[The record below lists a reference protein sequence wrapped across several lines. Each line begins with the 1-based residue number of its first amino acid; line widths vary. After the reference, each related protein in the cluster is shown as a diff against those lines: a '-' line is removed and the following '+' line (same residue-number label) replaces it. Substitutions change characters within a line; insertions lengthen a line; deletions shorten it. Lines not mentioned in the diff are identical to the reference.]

1 MPRRVMQLE
10 LLLEPPVA
18 RRADGSLRHV
28 LLPGGSL
35 WYSLVRARRRT
46 VTIMVDRA
54 RVQVRAP
61 RWTPMPEIEEF
72 LREKER
78 WIRRRMEEARR
89 APAPFLW
96 REGEPLPVLGEPLR
110 IVLSP
115 ALAGVR
121 RLEQSIEVGLP
132 AALSPTHLRSAVLGW
147 LRTEARRIF
156 LERVALFA
164 PRLGVSAPELKLSN
178 ARTQW
183 GSCNARGRVLLNWR
197 LVHMPLTLVD
207 YVVTHELAHLRE
219 LNHSRP
225 FWALVGS
232 LYPAYASARRELERL
247 GRQLPEL

>member
-1 MPRRVMQLE
+1 MQLE

-18 RRADGSLRHV
+18 RRSEGVLRRV

-35 WYSLVRARRRT
+35 WYSLERSSRHT
-46 VTIMVDRA
+46 VTIVVDRSG
-54 RVQVRAP
+54 VQVRAP
-61 RWTPMPEIEEF
+61 RWTPIGEIESF

-78 WIRRRMEEARR
+78 WVRRRMEETRR
-89 APAPFLW
+89 APAPFQW
-96 REGEPLPVLGEPLR
+96 REGERLPVLGEPLR
-110 IVLSP
+110 LAVSP
-115 ALAGVR
+115 VTAGVR
-121 RLEQSIEVGLP
+121 RWGQSLQVGLP
-132 AALSPTHLRSAVLGW
+132 AVSGPALRSAVLEW
-147 LRTEARRIF
+147 LRGEARRIF
-156 LERVALFA
+156 AERVASFA
-164 PRLGVSAPELKLSN
+164 PRLRVPAPDIKLSN

-197 LVHMPLTLVD
+197 LVHLPLTLVD

-219 LNHSRP
+219 LNHSRR